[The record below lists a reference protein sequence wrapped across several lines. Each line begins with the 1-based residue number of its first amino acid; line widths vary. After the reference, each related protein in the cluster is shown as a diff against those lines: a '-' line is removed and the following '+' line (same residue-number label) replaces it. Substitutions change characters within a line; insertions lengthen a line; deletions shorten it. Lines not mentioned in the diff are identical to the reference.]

1 MSDTLSYQE
10 STPDVNQEGL
20 NADEQE
26 SLALAEQMQ
35 GEQQELFAGK
45 FKDAQSLEQAY
56 LELQKKLGEPKENVR
71 NKEGDEE
78 AEAGEEVE
86 TSEETSEEEAS
97 SQETL
102 TEAQAQELF
111 KMVGGEK
118 AYQSMINWA
127 GQNLSQEEIQMYDAV
142 MGRGDPNAIFF
153 AVQALSNKYT
163 DAVGNDG
170 QLLTG
175 RSTTEATNVFRSQ
188 AELVQAMS
196 DSRYDSDP
204 AYRQD
209 VMRRLDN
216 SNLEF

>member
-10 STPDVNQEGL
+10 STPEVNQEGL

-71 NKEGDEE
+71 NEEGNEE

-86 TSEETSEEEAS
+86 TSEEAPEEES

-196 DSRYDSDP
+196 DPRYDSDP

>member
-1 MSDTLSYQE
+1 MSETLSYQE
-10 STPDVNQEGL
+10 STPEVNQEGL

-71 NKEGDEE
+71 NEEGNEE

-86 TSEETSEEEAS
+86 TSEEAPEEES

-175 RSTTEATNVFRSQ
+175 RGTAEATNVFRSQ

-196 DSRYDSDP
+196 DPRYDSDP